1 MTYARQRSATAPQAR
16 RQRRAAAARA
26 SMSPKD
32 HAEFRPVPKRRGTM
46 SRRCPDGHTA
56 QTTCRVRP
64 SSTAIEPYSLAPE
77 ITHAFRLR
85 QKVHAA
91 GAAELVVNV
100 WGVGLRLS
108 SAPLE
113 ERA

>member
-1 MTYARQRSATAPQAR
+1 VS
-16 RQRRAAAARA
+16 
-26 SMSPKD
+26 
-32 HAEFRPVPKRRGTM
+32 
-46 SRRCPDGHTA
+46 
-56 QTTCRVRP
+56 
-64 SSTAIEPYSLAPE
+64 SLALE

-85 QKVHAA
+85 QKLRAA
-91 GAAELVVNV
+91 GAGELVSNV

>member
-1 MTYARQRSATAPQAR
+1 
-16 RQRRAAAARA
+16 
-26 SMSPKD
+26 
-32 HAEFRPVPKRRGTM
+32 M
-46 SRRCPDGHTA
+46 SRPACPAGHTP

-64 SSTAIEPYSLAPE
+64 SSTAIERQSLPLE

-85 QKVHAA
+85 QKLRAA
-91 GAAELVVNV
+91 SAGELVVNV